1 MAKTLDLKLE
11 NIRCGPLPEKNTT
24 QDVKLRRVMPGDLRA
39 DASKR
44 RDESGE
50 RKGK

>member
-11 NIRCGPLPEKNTT
+11 NIRCGPMPEKNTM
-24 QDVKLRRVMPGDLRA
+24 QDVKLRRVMPGDLRV
-39 DASKR
+39 DAGKC

-50 RKGK
+50 RKSK